1 MKHLRT
7 MVAVAVVMFAMALP
21 RVTAAQYHE
30 SRLDN
35 FLDSHPHMKADLS
48 SNPDL
53 IFDKHYRRSHPEL
66 QKFMQDHPNI
76 YAKLR
81 KRGEGPQGLS
91 PEAAQGE
98 HARTEQGESRKAEK
112 REQTEAEKREHR
124 EAEKTARQEA
134 KKNEREQTVA
144 TTEPKQVHHGQGKGS
159 GKTR

>member
-7 MVAVAVVMFAMALP
+7 MVAVAVVALAMAMP
-21 RVTAAQYHE
+21 RVAGAQYHE

-91 PEAAQGE
+91 PEAAQE
-98 HARTEQGESRKAEK
+98 HTGVEQAESRKAEK
-112 REQTEAEKREHR
+112 HERR
-124 EAEKTARQEA
+124 EAEETERQKA
-134 KKNEREQTVA
+134 KKHEHEQTIA
-144 TTEPKQVHHGQGKGS
+144 TTEQKQGRHGQGKGS
-159 GKTR
+159 GKAW

>member
-7 MVAVAVVMFAMALP
+7 IVAVVVVTLAMALP
-21 RVTAAQYHE
+21 IVAAAQYDE

-91 PEAAQGE
+91 RKAAQGRHPE
-98 HARTEQGESRKAEK
+98 SEQVESR
-112 REQTEAEKREHR
+112 EAEKHEHR
-124 EAEKTARQEA
+124 EAEKTEHQEA
-134 KKNEREQTVA
+134 KKHEHEQTVA
-144 TTEPKQVHHGQGKGS
+144 TTEHKQAHHGQGKGS